1 MPGGARRRR
10 MPVRLRRMGECPR
23 PVLSPSKDIKSS
35 PFLARAGPDPPEAD
49 EGQGVRGMVERI
61 SLRER
66 ELNNFTFRMT
76 EADLEFMVLE
86 PGDLPPELQGYQVVR
101 EGLMDNDTL
110 AEHGFRGNTGERFG
124 QAGRING
131 YVREF
136 SSGDTLTV
144 ADGLNFVGST
154 VAHLFQSPE
163 QVSRW
168 MHDIFLKDFE
178 GNVGESVG
186 LGQGQQLVS
195 VQRLDPQ
202 GFFDEAVALK
212 VLQGG
217 PAGLLSSTVIDF
229 RVGRILGVAYVGTVG
244 DHQRLE
250 PATALGLALER
261 RIVRVVLG

>member
-1 MPGGARRRR
+1 
-10 MPVRLRRMGECPR
+10 
-23 PVLSPSKDIKSS
+23 
-35 PFLARAGPDPPEAD
+35 
-49 EGQGVRGMVERI
+49 
-61 SLRER
+61 
-66 ELNNFTFRMT
+66 
-76 EADLEFMVLE
+76 MVLE
-86 PGDLPPELQGYQVVR
+86 PGDLPPEFQGYQVVR

-110 AEHGFRGNTGERFG
+110 AEQGFRGNTGERFG

-136 SSGDTLTV
+136 TSGATTTAV
-144 ADGLNFVGST
+144 ADGFNFVGAT
-154 VAHLFQSPE
+154 VAHLFESPE

-178 GNVGESVG
+178 QNVGESVG
-186 LGQGQQLVS
+186 EVQQLVS
-195 VQRLDPQ
+195 VQRLEPQ

-229 RVGRILGVAYVGTVG
+229 RVGRILGVTYVGTVG

-250 PATALGLALER
+250 QATGLGLALER